1 MRRSYA
7 NKKLA
12 RHSRRPAELLLVPM
26 IDIFT
31 VLVTFLLMTAVFSRT
46 VILQMNLPAAQTE
59 FKEPPPGLQIE
70 VMVRKDLLQVA
81 DRNTGP
87 LATLPNTATGP
98 NYDGLTEYLKRVKA
112 KFPEKTDASILLEPD
127 TTYDTVVQVMD
138 HVRVFEVKEG
148 LNTVQA
154 ELFPDISMGDAPAI
168 DAASDASSGAAAGA
182 TAPVP
187 TPAAGAPHS

>member
-46 VILQMNLPAAQTE
+46 VILQLNLPASQTE
-59 FKEPPPGLQIE
+59 FREPPPGLQLE
-70 VMVRKDLLQVA
+70 VMVRKNLLQVA

-87 LATLPNTATGP
+87 LATLPNTEAGY
-98 NYDGLTEYLKRVKA
+98 NYDGLTEYLKRVKQ

-138 HVRVFEVKEG
+138 RVRVFEVKQG

-168 DAASDASSGAAAGA
+168 DAAAGASGA
-182 TAPVP
+182 TAA
-187 TPAAGAPHS
+187 PAAVPVAGVPHK

>member
-1 MRRSYA
+1 
-7 NKKLA
+7 
-12 RHSRRPAELLLVPM
+12 M

-87 LATLPNTATGP
+87 LATLPNTPTGP
-98 NYDGLTEYLKRVKA
+98 NYDGLTEYLKRVKQ
-112 KFPEKTDASILLEPD
+112 KFPDKTDASILLEPD

-138 HVRVFEVKEG
+138 HVRVFEVKQG

-154 ELFPDISMGDAPAI
+154 ELFPDISMGDAPAV
-168 DAASDASSGAAAGA
+168 DAAPESAPGTAGQI
-182 TAPVP
+182 VP
-187 TPAAGAPHS
+187 TPAAGAPHT

>member
-12 RHSRRPAELLLVPM
+12 RKVKKPAELLLVPM

-59 FKEPPPGLQIE
+59 FKEPPPGLQMEIL
-70 VMVRKDLLQVA
+70 VRKDLLQVA

-87 LATLPNTATGP
+87 LATIPNIASGP
-98 NYDGLTEYLKRVKA
+98 DYDGMTEYLKRVKA
-112 KFPEKTDASILLEPD
+112 KYPDKTDASILLEPD
-127 TTYDTVVQVMD
+127 TAYDTVVQVMD
-138 HVRVFEVKEG
+138 HVRVFETKQG
-148 LNTVQA
+148 IQTVQA
-154 ELFPDISMGDAPAI
+154 ELFPDISMGDAPAP
-168 DAASDASSGAAAGA
+168 DAPLGAA
-182 TAPVP
+182 
-187 TPAAGAPHS
+187 PAAGAPQQ

>member
-7 NKKLA
+7 NKKLL
-12 RHSRRPAELLLVPM
+12 RHARRPAELLLVPM

-46 VILQMNLPAAQTE
+46 VILQLNLPASQTE
-59 FKEPPPGLQIE
+59 FREPPPGLQIE

-87 LATLPNTATGP
+87 LATLPNPAAGP
-98 NYDGLTEYLKRVKA
+98 NYDGLTDYLKRVKA

-127 TTYDTVVQVMD
+127 TTYDTVIQVMD
-138 HVRVFEVKEG
+138 RVRVFEVKQG
-148 LNTVQA
+148 PTTVQA
-154 ELFPDISMGDAPAI
+154 ELFPDISMGDAPAA
-168 DAASDASSGAAAGA
+168 DAPPGTTTGA
-182 TAPVP
+182 TAA
-187 TPAAGAPHS
+187 PAAGVPHS